1 MNDKKSTFERM
12 MEDPQWKSDFDK
24 GYEDFLLS
32 EFICEQMDLSGV
44 SVRELAKKANVSP
57 TTIQNMR
64 SGNADNVRLKTL
76 MSVIHELGFQ
86 LHPISY
92 QKI

>member
-12 MEDPQWKSDFDK
+12 MEDPQWKSGFDK
-24 GYEDFLLS
+24 GYEEFLLS

-86 LHPISY
+86 LHPVLY

>member
-1 MNDKKSTFERM
+1 MNDQKSTFERM

-24 GYEDFLLS
+24 GYEEFLLS

-86 LHPISY
+86 LYPISY

>member
-1 MNDKKSTFERM
+1 MNNQKSTFERM
-12 MEDPQWKSDFDK
+12 MEDSQWKADFDK
-24 GYEDFLLS
+24 GYEEFLLS

-86 LHPISY
+86 LHPVLY